1 MSRAWWKGSALAGA
15 LLAVGCG
22 GEDPPPPPSAPTYE
36 WKLPAGF
43 PEPFVPEDNPMS
55 EEKVQLGRHLF
66 YDARLSGNGTLS
78 CSSCHEQQRAFSDGK
93 ITPIGSTGDHVPR
106 NAPGLAN
113 VAYLSTYTWANPV
126 LDTLEAQ
133 ALVPLF
139 NELPTELGLA
149 PRLDEVLQRLRGDTR
164 YPELFRSAF
173 PNEAEPVNGDT
184 IVKALASFQR
194 TLLSASSPYDRY
206 LEGDNTAMSPSAKRG
221 MELFFG
227 ERAECYHCHS
237 GPHLSNAFRA
247 KGSQSQRADYFN
259 TGLYNVGGNGA
270 YPPDNPGL
278 FEFTFK
284 DADRGRFRVPPLR
297 NVALTAPYMHDGS
310 IPTLEAVIDHYMAGG
325 RNVSEGPFVGDGRA
339 NPNKDPLVRPFTLT
353 PDERADLVAF
363 LESLSDTAF
372 TQDPRFSNPWQ

>member
-1 MSRAWWKGSALAGA
+1 MSHAWKMSALLGA
-15 LLAVGCG
+15 LLATGCDG
-22 GEDPPPPPSAPTYE
+22 GEDPAPPAPYA

-55 EEKVQLGRHLF
+55 EAKVELGRHLF

-78 CSSCHEQQRAFSDGK
+78 CASCHEQARAFTDGK
-93 ITPIGSTGDHVPR
+93 ATPIGSTGHHVPR

-113 VAYLSTYTWANPV
+113 VAYVSTYTWANPQ
-126 LDTLEAQ
+126 LETLEAQ

-139 NELPTELGLA
+139 NEVPTELGLA
-149 PRLDEVLQRLRGDTR
+149 PHLDTVLQRLREDAR
-164 YPELFRSAF
+164 YAELFGAAF
-173 PNEAEPVNGDT
+173 PKEADPVGKDA

-194 TLLSASSPYDRY
+194 TLLSGDSPYDRY
-206 LEGDNTAMSPSAKRG
+206 LQGDNTAMSQSAKRG

-237 GPHLSNAFRA
+237 GPHLTNSFRA
-247 KGSQSQRADYFN
+247 KGSVLPGMQFFN
-259 TGLYNVGGNGA
+259 TGLYNLDGNGA

-284 DADRGRFRVPPLR
+284 AADQGRFRVPPLR

-310 IPTLEAVIDHYMAGG
+310 IPTLEAVIDHYTAGG
-325 RNVSEGPFVGDGRA
+325 RNVTEGPLAGDGRA
-339 NPNKDPLVRPFTLT
+339 NPNKDPLVRPFTLS

-363 LESLSDTAF
+363 LESLTDTAF
-372 TQDPRFSNPWQ
+372 TQDPRFSNPWK